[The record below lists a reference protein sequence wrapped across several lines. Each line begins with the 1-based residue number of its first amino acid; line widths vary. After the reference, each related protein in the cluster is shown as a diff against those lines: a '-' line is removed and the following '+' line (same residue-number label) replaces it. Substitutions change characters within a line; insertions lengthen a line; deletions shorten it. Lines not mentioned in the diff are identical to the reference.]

1 MALADLNGNGLL
13 DLYIVNYKKETVRD
27 THSAAEL
34 TEEKTVHLV
43 DGKLE
48 VRPEFEGIFKII
60 ETAEGPYRNEI
71 AEPDELYLNLGNG
84 RFEKADPAVTFFDE
98 EGQPAGLS
106 GDWGADSHLQRY
118 KRRWPPGSVCC
129 KRFLDTRSILDQSG
143 GWHLPEDRP

>member
-1 MALADLNGNGLL
+1 M
-13 DLYIVNYKKETVRD
+13 
-27 THSAAEL
+27 
-34 TEEKTVHLV
+34 

-71 AEPDELYLNLGNG
+71 AEPDELYMNLGNG

-106 GDWGADSHLQRY
+106 GDRSEE
-118 KRRWPPGSVCC
+118 RRVGKGGSS
-129 KRFLDTRSILDQSG
+129 RSVAVHRVYSERSSRNCV
-143 GWHLPEDRP
+143 WS